1 MSAPT
6 ANQIAR
12 ALAECAPNLPEKK
25 APQGVR
31 PCGALLSKAGLWRQP
46 RPTQATI
53 FLHYSKYQHNAF
65 DVPPTVC
72 SFPEPKSELSP
83 RVLCPKGISK
93 RPTASRRAEG
103 QRRHRTPE
111 HDKAA

>member
-53 FLHYSKYQHNAF
+53 FLHYSKYQRNAF
-65 DVPPTVC
+65 DVSPTVGR
-72 SFPEPKSELSP
+72 SRTKS
-83 RVLCPKGISK
+83 GK
-93 RPTASRRAEG
+93 RPRRETPPRNNAHTLKLPCTVLKEG
-103 QRRHRTPE
+103 LIPGPQETG
-111 HDKAA
+111 